1 MAKAPIC
8 TENARQKFDKG
19 LHWMH
24 KIDTVMLQASQNK
37 FHGHE
42 SLQMYMSN
50 KNVIKIMIAWSA
62 SVRVRNNKAKDG
74 RHAEI
79 SEHVP
84 GLGIPPYSVIQE
96 KGPHQILFLC

>member
-1 MAKAPIC
+1 
-8 TENARQKFDKG
+8 
-19 LHWMH
+19 MH

-62 SVRVRNNKAKDG
+62 SVRVRKIIKQRTDDMQKLANM
-74 RHAEI
+74 
-79 SEHVP
+79 
-84 GLGIPPYSVIQE
+84 
-96 KGPHQILFLC
+96 FLD